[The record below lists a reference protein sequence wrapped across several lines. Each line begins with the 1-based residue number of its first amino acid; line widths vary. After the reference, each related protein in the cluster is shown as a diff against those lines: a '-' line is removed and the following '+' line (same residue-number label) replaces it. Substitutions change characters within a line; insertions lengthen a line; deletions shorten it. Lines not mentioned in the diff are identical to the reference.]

1 MSKQSERN
9 RTINIFKGI
18 ACILVVINHYHHS
31 GNLGNIEYTVS
42 HLGVPFFFLVSGYYL
57 FGNNMQ
63 LTVKRMKRKI
73 KWILLLLVMHF
84 SIYFADNCIKRY
96 LINRTEFTLLAPF
109 QDLRRIITW
118 QTIKS
123 ALLWSTGIF
132 GSAQWFL
139 VALLQVYLVVL
150 GLVVLHKENTLV
162 KNSFIIAGILLFTH
176 IVVRY
181 VFYSIGV
188 TKIGFMPI
196 TETAI
201 VRNAWFDGLPF
212 VLLGVWIRNHAF
224 EQAHLLY
231 LYAGGV
237 LVWRYQLLNRTL

>member
-1 MSKQSERN
+1 MGRRSERN
-9 RTINIFKGI
+9 RTINVFKEI

-31 GNLGNIEYTVS
+31 GALGNIEYTVS

-57 FGNNMQ
+57 FDSNMQ
-63 LTVKRMKRKI
+63 LTVKRMMKKI
-73 KWILLLLVMHF
+73 KWISLLLAVHF

-96 LINRTEFTLLAPF
+96 LINGTEFSLLAPF

-123 ALLWSTGIF
+123 SLLWSTGIF

-150 GLVVLHKENTLV
+150 GLVVLRKENLLI
-162 KNSFIIAGILLFTH
+162 KNGFAIAGVLLFTH

-181 VFYSIGV
+181 ILYSAGI
-188 TKIGFMPI
+188 TKIGFMAI

-212 VLLGVWIRNHAF
+212 VLLGVYIRSHTF
-224 EQAHLLY
+224 RDAHLMY
-231 LYAGGV
+231 LCGGV
-237 LVWRYQLLNRTL
+237 SA